1 MSDVAETCDAGVTWR
16 GSEEEE
22 REGAARIVPGRRGE
36 GARKRGGENTCAVR
50 VGAQAVG
57 CI

>member
-36 GARKRGGENTCAVR
+36 GARKRGGENTCVTMHD
-50 VGAQAVG
+50 VL
-57 CI
+57 